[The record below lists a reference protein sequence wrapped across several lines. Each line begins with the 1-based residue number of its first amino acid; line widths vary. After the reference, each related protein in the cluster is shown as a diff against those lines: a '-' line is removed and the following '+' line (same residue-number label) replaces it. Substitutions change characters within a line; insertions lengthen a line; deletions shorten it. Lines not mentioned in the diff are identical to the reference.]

1 MQNTGNYVTLRSD
14 TARTMAQQLIAA
26 TGVPE
31 RVAKD
36 VATALV
42 SADLQ
47 GRSSH
52 GLLQLPVY
60 LKRLKAKTIDPL
72 GELEILR
79 EGAAF
84 AVCDAHSMLGHAA
97 APQAMALT
105 TRKARQAGIA
115 AVSVRRGTHFGVAG
129 RYARQAAEEGLVG
142 IVMANTRPM
151 LAAPG
156 GAEAIV
162 GNNPFAVA
170 IPTRSAPVV
179 FDMAMSATSMGAIRM
194 AAAAG
199 VEIEPGLAVDDQG
212 IPTTDPV
219 AAISGMLAPA
229 GGAKGFGLALVV
241 DLLCGLLSGGAMGA
255 EVASNY
261 GPPGDPAECSWLF
274 IALDPSVFGDV
285 SEITARAEAYVAAVE
300 RSRRVPGSGSAHVPG
315 RRAAE
320 DKLQAQRQVQV
331 SRHIMAELAT
341 LAIEFGLPVP
351 TAISN
356 SL

>member
-1 MQNTGNYVTLRSD
+1 MQNTGNYVTLQSD

-36 VATALV
+36 VASALV
-42 SADLQ
+42 SADLR

-79 EGAAF
+79 EGTAF
-84 AVCDAHSMLGHAA
+84 AVCDAHCMLGHAA

-170 IPTRSAPVV
+170 IPTRS
-179 FDMAMSATSMGAIRM
+179 IRM

-199 VEIEPGLAVDDQG
+199 VEIEPGLAVDHQG
-212 IPTTDPV
+212 LPTTDPV

-315 RRAAE
+315 RPAAE

-341 LAIEFGLPVP
+341 LAVEFGLPVP
-351 TAISN
+351 AAISN